1 MKGNV
6 RDPRGDWTPH
16 HRTSV
21 RPATWL
27 FSFLVVELVVVLT
40 LAHLDTAHN
49 ISYAAS
55 TATQLGVYV
64 GAGDGSLY
72 KLDANQGVLQWRF
85 QTQGSTIP
93 APAAVAGGTVY
104 LGSSDNNVYALNAKN
119 GTQLWQFQTGAPVLA
134 SPTIAGGVV
143 YIGSSDS
150 NIYALD
156 AKTGNEL
163 WSYDYGQLFT
173 NPQVDNGVIYIASSA
188 LDQVGGPPVTD
199 SYIYAFNTGDGS
211 QLWRSEKISDV
222 ILAAPTVASGV
233 IYFGSRNDNVYALDA
248 GNGTEMWH
256 HNTGGAVFASPQVAN
271 SVVYVGMSGGGTG
284 NNAIMALNIK
294 DGSKR
299 WQHTITN
306 YAGANIVVNN
316 DVIYVGSSDS
326 VVYALK
332 ATNGAQMWKYQDSA
346 PFTNA
351 PLSVAP

>member
-163 WSYDYGQLFT
+163 WSYDSGQPNESVT
-173 NPQVDNGVIYIASSA
+173 PTTAVVTGGVVYASS
-188 LDQVGGPPVTD
+188 
-199 SYIYAFNTGDGS
+199 SDGLS
-211 QLWRSEKISDV
+211 HSNL
-222 ILAAPTVASGV
+222 
-233 IYFGSRNDNVYALDA
+233 YALDA

-306 YAGANIVVNN
+306 YAGANIVV
-316 DVIYVGSSDS
+316 GP
-326 VVYALK
+326 
-332 ATNGAQMWKYQDSA
+332 G
-346 PFTNA
+346 
-351 PLSVAP
+351 